1 MTQQLKRFI
10 AAQWLEEQAQALPE
24 EKNAEKWQLEFA
36 VALLREEHVDPLAD
50 LKEKYAKQGLLLR
63 FDEEG
68 VAHIGPKDPSHE

>member
-10 AAQWLEEQAQALPE
+10 AAQWLEQQA
-24 EKNAEKWQLEFA
+24 NAMPSDKAREKWQLEFA
-36 VALLREEHVDPLAD
+36 VALLRDEHADPLAD

-63 FDEEG
+63 FDEDG

>member
-10 AAQWLEEQAQALPE
+10 AAQWLEEQAM
-24 EKNAEKWQLEFA
+24 
-36 VALLREEHVDPLAD
+36 ALLREEQVDPLAD

-68 VAHIGPKDPSHE
+68 VAHIGPKDPVHE

>member
-10 AAQWLEEQAQALPE
+10 AAQWLEQQP
-24 EKNAEKWQLEFA
+24 NAMPSDKAREKWQLEFA